1 MYPTVTSHK
10 QSTDTLPNR
19 WGSDEGEGRRSECPP
34 DPTTTLRSNPYNWI
48 VETRRASGMSDVVR
62 VQPSTFRLGRTAVGQ
77 SGQEVGHEVVLPGA
91 ASRSSRANSVT
102 PAAKMVDDPRMFD
115 GRTTERT
122 TVGRNGQEVGQ
133 EVVLPG
139 AASRSSRATSATQ
152 AARMVDES
160 SRFDAR
166 TFDVYT
172 TTEGSPTSTDGAR
185 CGPMNYTVRDHT
197 TVSIDD
203 DEDASFHRRTE
214 SPNSTNNVQGG
225 AYLLQ
230 QTPTSTNGYQREAY
244 QSRQSPISTTLFC
257 FLYTFSKSIS
267 QTKKLKPPSK
277 VQC

>member
-19 WGSDEGEGRRSECPP
+19 WGSDEGEGRRSERPP
-34 DPTTTLRSNPYNWI
+34 GPTTTLRSNPYNWI

-62 VQPSTFRLGRTAVGQ
+62 VQPSTFRLERTAVGQ
-77 SGQEVGHEVVLPGA
+77 S
-91 ASRSSRANSVT
+91 
-102 PAAKMVDDPRMFD
+102 
-115 GRTTERT
+115 
-122 TVGRNGQEVGQ
+122 GQEVGQ

-139 AASRSSRATSATQ
+139 AASRSSRATSVTQ

-160 SRFDAR
+160 LRFDAR
-166 TFDVYT
+166 TFDVHSR
-172 TTEGSPTSTDGAR
+172 TEGSPTSTDGTR

-214 SPNSTNNVQGG
+214 SPNSTNNAQGG
-225 AYLLQ
+225 AYRSQ

-244 QSRQSPISTTLFC
+244 QSRQSPISTTQC
-257 FLYTFSKSIS
+257 FKLIS
-267 QTKKLKPPSK
+267 FFTYI
-277 VQC
+277 